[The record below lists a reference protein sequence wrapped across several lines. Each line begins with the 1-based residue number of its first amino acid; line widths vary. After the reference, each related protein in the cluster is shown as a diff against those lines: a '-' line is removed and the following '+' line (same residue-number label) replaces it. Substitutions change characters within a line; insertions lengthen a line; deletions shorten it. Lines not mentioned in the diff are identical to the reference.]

1 MHALRRFA
9 ALISLGLLLVLAG
22 CSGLTLLYQQL
33 PLAASLWAD
42 RYLDLDGPQR
52 QRLREH
58 LRQWQA
64 WHRREEL
71 PQWLALLREAHQAL
85 EGGVTREELL
95 ALEQGAL
102 ASAERSLQ
110 QAAPLAAPVLASLRP
125 AQWQHLQQTLDARL
139 TQWRE
144 REAGADAAQAR
155 GERWAAGLARW
166 LGDLDRPVRRA
177 AQAEAARW
185 QVDLPAQA
193 QVRAARQARTLEAL
207 RAWAQQEHGAG
218 VALLMR
224 NLQPQPAEL
233 AYREQAL
240 AAVLRLLN
248 GLDAG
253 QREAVHR
260 HWRAWERELGRLQS
274 GG

>member
-9 ALISLGLLLVLAG
+9 VLISLGLLLLAAG
-22 CSGLTLLYQQL
+22 CSSLTLLYQQL

-52 QRLREH
+52 QRLREQ

-71 PQWLALLREAHQAL
+71 PQWLALLRQAQQAL
-85 EGGVTREELL
+85 EDGVTREELL

-102 ASAERSLQ
+102 ASAERCLQ

-125 AQWQHLQQTLDARL
+125 AQWQHVQQIQAARL
-139 TQWRE
+139 AEWRE

-166 LGDLDRPVRRA
+166 LGGLDRPTRRA
-177 AQAEAARW
+177 AQAQAAAW
-185 QVDLPAQA
+185 PFDLTAAAQS
-193 QVRAARQARTLEAL
+193 RALRQARTLEAL
-207 RAWAQQEHGAG
+207 RAWAQQAHGAG
-218 VALLMR
+218 VALLMQT
-224 NLQPQPAEL
+224 LQPQPAEL
-233 AYREQAL
+233 AQRERAL
-240 AAVLRLLN
+240 AALLELLN

-253 QREAVHR
+253 QRQAVQR
-260 HWRAWERELGRLQS
+260 HWRDWARELGQLQS